1 MKSIIRIIAA
11 ATLMLTAAS
20 VPAGAEGFFRDI
32 EYQVNAGLNFGGT
45 SPLPLPAE
53 IRKIKSFDP
62 KLNLQLGAVA
72 TKWLTPDR
80 KWGVTV
86 GLQLGTRGMETK
98 ARVKNYGMEILDDGK
113 KLKGR
118 WTGMVRTKYHSQQLL
133 VPILANLR
141 VHPRTTLSFGPYLAY
156 AYQNDFDGY
165 VYEGY
170 LREGDPTGDKYVF
183 EGDSRASYDFGSE
196 LRKFNWG
203 LQAGVTWMA
212 YSHLAVNANLS
223 WGLNDIFVSSFKT
236 ISFNMYPIYLNFGFG
251 YLF

>member
-1 MKSIIRIIAA
+1 MKSFTRLVAA
-11 ATLMLTAAS
+11 AVIMLSA
-20 VPAGAEGFFRDI
+20 VMHAGAEGFFRDI
-32 EYQVNAGLNFGGT
+32 EYQVNAGFNVGGA
-45 SPLPLPAE
+45 SPLPLPEE
-53 IRKIKSFDP
+53 IRRIKSFDP
-62 KLNLQLGAVA
+62 KLNMQVGAIA

-80 KWGVTV
+80 KWGITV
-86 GLQLGTRGMETK
+86 ALQLGTKGMETK

-118 WTGMVRTKYHSQQLL
+118 WTGMVRTKYNTQQLS
-133 VPILANLR
+133 VPILARLR
-141 VHPRTTLSFGPYLAY
+141 VHDRTSLTFGPYLAY
-156 AYQNDFDGY
+156 AYKNEFDGY
-165 VYEGY
+165 VYNGY

-183 EGDSRASYDFGSE
+183 EGDSRASYDFGDE
-196 LRKFNWG
+196 LRKFQWG

-236 ISFNMYPIYLNFGFG
+236 VTFNMYPIYLNVGFG